1 VDTVSADHDYEVYL
15 KLLDLHGKLLVVG
28 YQKMNRIFNPF
39 ELIKNRRSI
48 IGSMIGGT
56 VETQEMLDFCAEK
69 ILYPSGS
76 NTDTKNQ

>member
-1 VDTVSADHDYEVYL
+1 V
-15 KLLDLHGKLLVVG
+15 LDLHGKLLVVG
-28 YQKMNRIFNPF
+28 LPKDEPHVNPF

-48 IGSMIGGT
+48 VGSMIGGT
-56 VETQEMLDFCAEK
+56 VKHKRCLIFAQKK